1 MARRETAT
9 VQAAPGTAGEL
20 IALFT
25 TIADRWAL
33 STAERCRLLGE
44 IGRTTLW
51 EWTRGQA
58 PRTLSFDTR
67 ERIAHCVGIDVALAR
82 FYGVGSP
89 LAVSHLR
96 RPRTAPDG
104 HGTALDVMLGGLPG
118 LAAVRRHVEAL
129 GGGALVAT
137 LADGVLPI
145 DGPRRPGERRPD
157 EPRS

>member
-1 MARRETAT
+1 MARRAT
-9 VQAAPGTAGEL
+9 VPPATAPGSAGAL

-25 TIADRWAL
+25 SIADRWQL
-33 STAERCRLLGE
+33 TTGERCRLLGE

-51 EWTRGQA
+51 DWTRGHA
-58 PRTLSFDTR
+58 PRALSFDTR

-82 FYGVGSP
+82 FYGAGSP

-104 HGTALDVMLGGLPG
+104 AHAAIDVMLGGLPG
-118 LAAVRRHVEAL
+118 LAAVRRQVEAL

-137 LADGVLPI
+137 LPASGRAYELARPFPDA
-145 DGPRRPGERRPD
+145 PRPA
-157 EPRS
+157 

>member
-1 MARRETAT
+1 MARRATAPQ
-9 VQAAPGTAGEL
+9 VPVGEAAAL
-20 IALFT
+20 VALFT
-25 TIADRWAL
+25 TVADRWEL
-33 STAERCRLLGE
+33 STAERCTLLGD

-58 PRTLSFDTR
+58 PRLLSFDTR

-104 HGTALDVMLGGLPG
+104 EHAALDVMLGGLPG

-137 LADGVLPI
+137 LDAA
-145 DGPRRPGERRPD
+145 RPFGGGA
-157 EPRS
+157 

>member
-1 MARRETAT
+1 MARRDGLAAAT
-9 VQAAPGTAGEL
+9 QPGTADAL

-51 EWTRGQA
+51 EWTRGHA
-58 PRTLSFDTR
+58 PRALSFDTR

-96 RPRTAPDG
+96 RPATAPDG
-104 HGTALDVMLGGLPG
+104 VRPALEVMLGGLPG
-118 LAAVRRHVEAL
+118 LAEVRRQLEAL

-137 LADGVLPI
+137 V
-145 DGPRRPGERRPD
+145 
-157 EPRS
+157 EPSPSGGGR

>member
-1 MARRETAT
+1 MARRETAAAQT
-9 VQAAPGTAGEL
+9 APGTAGEL
-20 IALFT
+20 IGLFT
-25 TIADRWAL
+25 MIADRWEL

-58 PRTLSFDTR
+58 PRALSFDTR

-104 HGTALDVMLGGLPG
+104 HGTAIEVMLGGLPG
-118 LAAVRRHVEAL
+118 LAQVRRHVEAL

-137 LADGVLPI
+137 LPDNVLAFDPARRPT
-145 DGPRRPGERRPD
+145 DPRRP
-157 EPRS
+157 